1 MYLDVR
7 VLREDLVA
15 DGELN
20 IGSTVFPVGYEEEL
34 ARGRHDSEMAK
45 DTRGVG
51 ENRIFKGPDGNGS

>member
-1 MYLDVR
+1 MLLQARKGDKVYLDVR

-20 IGSTVFPVGYEEEL
+20 IGNTVFPVGHEEEL

-45 DTRGVG
+45 DTRGV
-51 ENRIFKGPDGNGS
+51 